1 MCVVAYDK
9 SFDDLGKQRKTIMK
23 SSRFV
28 KNGIFFYRCV
38 KNTKWCLG
46 SMAASRTFDIQLAGG
61 PTYN

>member
-9 SFDDLGKQRKTIMK
+9 AFDDLGKQRKTIMK

-38 KNTKWCLG
+38 KNTNRCIG
-46 SMAASRTFDIQLAGG
+46 SMGAGRTFDIQLAGG